1 MSSTQVIDELFVG
14 PAVVVDDTLGRDD
27 CTMRPIIEQIE
38 AQKIPVHG
46 ESTLPP
52 LEAIKHWRS
61 FSLIVL
67 DWELFPTAEGA
78 GTLAPGISLPD
89 SLHDENGAKVAE
101 FVKALL
107 DALYAPIFIFSSQ
120 SIDTIM
126 SELTTRLGMSEDQIR
141 ERIMI
146 RSKSDMS
153 ASLFE
158 ALTAWV
164 SSRPSI
170 YALKSWD
177 FGYEV
182 AKKELFADLHA
193 SSPNWPKVI
202 WATSGLDSVNPH
214 SQLSET
220 ITRNILHR
228 FRPLV
233 FDSSV
238 FEARD
243 DELAEPPD
251 ALRRVIHRQSVIAE
265 SALHD
270 DVLMPGDFFYSRP
283 DESLPPSILINV
295 TPACDLVPR
304 KGATSDEVELTLVK
318 ADLIPDAEYASKK
331 QIEAVEKERSNDF
344 SSSHLLYVLTDSAR
358 PYRVRFKSWSR
369 STWGVLKATRQGRL
383 LEPHITQLQQKF
395 ALYFHRQGLPRLPDH
410 YFISPGEGG

>member
-1 MSSTQVIDELFVG
+1 MSSTQVIEELFVG

-27 CTMRPIIEQIE
+27 CTMQPIIAQIE

-46 ESTLPP
+46 ETTLPP
-52 LEAIKHWRS
+52 LEEIRHWRN

-67 DWELFPTAEGA
+67 DWELFPTAQGA
-78 GTLAPGISLPD
+78 GTLVPGISLPD
-89 SLHDENGAKVAE
+89 SLHDENDAKVAE

-107 DALYAPIFIFSSQ
+107 GTLYAPIFIFSSQ
-120 SIDTIM
+120 SAGTIM
-126 SELTTRLGMSEDQIR
+126 AKLMARLEMTEDQVR
-141 ERIMI
+141 ERVMI

-153 ASLFE
+153 DSLFE

-177 FGYEV
+177 YGYEA
-182 AKKELFADLHA
+182 AKKELFSDLHA

-214 SQLSET
+214 SELSET

-228 FRPLV
+228 FQPLV
-233 FDSSV
+233 FDASV
-238 FEARD
+238 FEPKD
-243 DELAEPPD
+243 DGEVEPPE
-251 ALRRVIHRQSVIAE
+251 ALRRVLHRQAVIA
-265 SALHD
+265 SDALHD
-270 DVLMPGDFFYSRP
+270 DVLMPGDFFFSKS
-283 DESLPPSILINV
+283 DAHLPSEILINV

-304 KGATSDEVELTLVK
+304 GGASSDDIELTLVK
-318 ADLIPDAEYASKK
+318 ADLIADANYKTK
-331 QIEAVEKERSNDF
+331 RQIEAVKTERSNDL

-358 PYRVRFKSWSR
+358 PYRVQFKSWSR
-369 STWGVLKATRQGRL
+369 STWGALKEARRGRL

-395 ALYFHRQGLPRLPDH
+395 ALYFHRQGLPRLPDR
-410 YFISPGEGG
+410 YFISPGEMN